1 MWTSKKTREPAQ
13 NRVNQSQRHAAASS
27 VATVATATRGP
38 SDEQLFDDGSMH
50 WQGEQAGST
59 AHSQVLQPCVSKLV
73 DGKNEKKT
81 G

>member
-1 MWTSKKTREPAQ
+1 
-13 NRVNQSQRHAAASS
+13 
-27 VATVATATRGP
+27 
-38 SDEQLFDDGSMH
+38 MH